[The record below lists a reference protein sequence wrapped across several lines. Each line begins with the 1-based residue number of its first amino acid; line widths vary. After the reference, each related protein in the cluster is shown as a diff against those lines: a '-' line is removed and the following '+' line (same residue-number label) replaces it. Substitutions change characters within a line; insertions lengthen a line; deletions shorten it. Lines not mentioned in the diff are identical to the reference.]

1 MKIHKITED
10 KIFFTMDSGAYGSIK
25 KEDVDKLVVAKNL
38 TSQSIDARRSTC
50 IIESFDKQSYNS
62 DGEDK

>member
-10 KIFFTMDSGAYGSIK
+10 KIFFTMDSGAYGSIR

-38 TSQSIDARRSTC
+38 TSQSIDARRSAC
-50 IIESFDKQSYNS
+50 IIESFNKQSYNS

>member
-1 MKIHKITED
+1 
-10 KIFFTMDSGAYGSIK
+10 MDSGAYGSIR

-50 IIESFDKQSYNS
+50 IIESFNKQSYNS